1 MTAYPVI
8 PPSEC
13 DTAITLILPSAWV
26 SELNELSHAGHQS
39 RLGYIRSRLRR
50 AMDADLEIMRGH
62 IKRAVMYR
70 DAVENGGEGG
80 FSHWEESY

>member
-1 MTAYPVI
+1 MTAYPVV

-39 RLGYIRSRLRR
+39 RLGYIRSRLRK
-50 AMDADLEIMRGH
+50 AMDADLKIMRDK
-62 IKRAVMYR
+62 IRRTVLYR
-70 DAVENGGEGG
+70 DAVENGSEGG
-80 FSHWEESY
+80 LSSWEDSY